1 MKKII
6 INNKEYVFDMI
17 RGTYE
22 GLSTKRRKQ
31 YREDL
36 KDELRKQ
43 FNDKIN
49 DVVKRLFKIQD
60 LSVIKKLP
68 CHDLVHEAK
77 MLYVEGYF
85 YATIALCGAVGENI
99 ARMIINDSEITVSR
113 SKIIKGKTIFGR
125 LDFVVI
131 NKILINASLIQQ
143 DSYKK
148 LEKIRKLRNKY
159 VHGNKLFNTA
169 AVNKDAGILLNLIVT
184 ILRSEF
190 KP

>member
-1 MKKII
+1 MKKIL
-6 INNKEYVFDMI
+6 INNKEYVFDI
-17 RGTYE
+17 TRGTYE
-22 GLSTKRRKQ
+22 GLSAKRRKQ

-36 KDELRKQ
+36 KDKLKKQ
-43 FNDKIN
+43 FNDKTN
-49 DVVKRLFKIQD
+49 DVVKRFLKIQD
-60 LSVIKKLP
+60 LLVIKKLP
-68 CHDLVHEAK
+68 CHDLVYEAK

-85 YATIALCGAVGENI
+85 YSTIALCGVVGENI
-99 ARMIINDSEITVSR
+99 ARMILNDSEITVNR
-113 SKIIKGKTIFGR
+113 SKIVKGKTIFGR
-125 LDFVVI
+125 LDFVAI

-159 VHGNKLFNTA
+159 VHGNKLFNPVTA
-169 AVNKDAGILLNLIVT
+169 KKDAGILLNSIVT

>member
-1 MKKII
+1 MKKIV
-6 INNKEYVFDMI
+6 INNKEYVFDI
-17 RGTYE
+17 TRGTYE
-22 GLSTKRRKQ
+22 GLSAKRRKQ

-36 KDELRKQ
+36 KDKLKKQ

-49 DVVKRLFKIQD
+49 DVVKRILRIQD

-68 CHDLVHEAK
+68 CHDLVYETK
-77 MLYVEGYF
+77 MLYIEGYF
-85 YATIALCGAVGENI
+85 YATIALCGMVGENI
-99 ARMIINDSEITVSR
+99 ARMILNDSEITINGSR
-113 SKIIKGKTIFGR
+113 IIRGKTIFGR

-131 NKILINASLIQQ
+131 NKILINVGLIQQ

-159 VHGNKLFNTA
+159 VHGNKLFNPI
-169 AVNKDAGILLNLIVT
+169 AVKRDAGILLNFIVT